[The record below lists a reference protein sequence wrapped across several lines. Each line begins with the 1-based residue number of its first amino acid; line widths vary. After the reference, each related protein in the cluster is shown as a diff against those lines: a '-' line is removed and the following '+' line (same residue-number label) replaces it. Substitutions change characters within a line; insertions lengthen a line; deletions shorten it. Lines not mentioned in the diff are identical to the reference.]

1 MKLRDKE
8 IRDGSLAMLKIWRDM
23 KYKKVDEEYNRKVEE
38 YDRKISKQEEEV
50 SQIIGKLKELVDE
63 GEASIIQ
70 VKQLK
75 KEIEI
80 MENQV
85 NKLMINK
92 QIQISSLNN
101 TNEFDLINNY
111 VQLGS
116 EKYFVKGRV
125 FCGGDDLYAL
135 ESEKPCSF
143 YDGLCPQCR
152 TTHVSLQSNRGFY
165 VLCRTLHERL
175 KTA

>member
-23 KYKKVDEEYNRKVEE
+23 KYKEVDEEYNRKVEE
-38 YDRKISKQEEEV
+38 YDRKISKQEEV

-63 GEASIIQ
+63 GEASFIQ

-85 NKLMINK
+85 NKLMINE

-101 TNEFDLINNY
+101 TTELDLVNTY
-111 VQLGS
+111 VELGPAR
-116 EKYFVKGRV
+116 YFVKGRV
-125 FCGGDDLYAL
+125 SCGGHDLYAL
-135 ESEKPCSF
+135 ESEKSF
-143 YDGLCPQCR
+143 TGYDGLCPQCR